1 MSQTQ
6 NTYLSP
12 PEPSRKALS
21 FTSAKPR
28 SIEQW
33 VEQLPKVNHTE
44 TSRKLFGA
52 LREINQLKA
61 SAGDRLEL
69 LDILAPEVEYAA
81 DGLFRKY
88 LEKPFALDEL
98 ERKVLSLTHGLA
110 TELATGY
117 KGVALAASSGWGLGR
132 KETVSRA
139 LHHCLWAILPNLRR
153 MFSLYLPAPK
163 GFWLELHNLYRLSH
177 KEGYAEQTH
186 DWLGSPSTLAQAYK
200 AALLFSIAQ
209 PFQLQ
214 RHELEPLYRACLA
227 WSSRSRLEKAGQG
240 GIYVVDLTRDAG
252 PTYLTRQTTLHAGSL
267 SLHTEELVEGLR
279 QPGGLPEV
287 RGVTDRLREHLTLAW
302 DRAQPRRFQRKP
314 AQGGVAVTLG
324 LSSVHSQLCH
334 GKSFDSF
341 LRPYE
346 GYLVEQGNREDR
358 FQARDT
364 METIRS
370 RDVWEYSFD
379 AGDNR
384 LPEIPSPKDQEE
396 DIRPI
401 EEEYIQIPEYS
412 ATAVNMSPRGFC
424 LHWPEPAPESLI
436 MGEVVSV
443 KAENATHRTIGLLR
457 WLRQYRGSGVRGGIE
472 LLSPQAEAC
481 AARILNKTGQHS
493 SFLRAIVLPEIKAV
507 AQPESVI
514 LPRLRAQAGQK
525 IMLYRNG
532 RQQAYRLVR
541 KINETSAVGQF
552 AISAVGSAETEKPT
566 DQPGLDLQNDPL
578 WRQF

>member
-1 MSQTQ
+1 MSQRS
-6 NTYLSP
+6 NTYLNP

-21 FTSAKPR
+21 FSNAKPR

-52 LREINQLKA
+52 LREINQLKISPA
-61 SAGDRLEL
+61 DKLEL
-69 LDILAPEVEYAA
+69 LDILAPEIEYAA

-88 LEKPFALDEL
+88 LERPFALDEL

-110 TELATGY
+110 TELGTGY
-117 KGVALAASSGWGLGR
+117 KGVAFAATSGWGLGR
-132 KETVSRA
+132 KEITSRA
-139 LHHCLWAILPNLRR
+139 LHHCICAILPNLRR

-163 GFWLELHNLYRLSH
+163 GFWLELHGLYQHGL
-177 KEGYAEQTH
+177 KEGNAEHKH
-186 DWLGSPSTLAQAYK
+186 DWLGESTTLAQSYK

-214 RHELEPLYRACLA
+214 RHELEPLYRACLS
-227 WSSRSRLEKAGQG
+227 WSSFSKLEKASQG
-240 GIYVVDLTRDAG
+240 GIYVVDLSQDYG
-252 PTYLTRQTTLHAGSL
+252 PAYLTPQTTLHAGSM
-267 SLHTEELVEGLR
+267 SLHTDKLVKALQKPET
-279 QPGGLPEV
+279 LPDV
-287 RGVTDRLREHLTLAW
+287 RGVTDRLREHLSLAW
-302 DRAQPRRFQRKP
+302 DRAQPRRFRRKP
-314 AQGGVAVTLG
+314 SEGQVSVTLG
-324 LSSVHSQLCH
+324 LSAVHSQLCH

-341 LRPYE
+341 LTPYE
-346 GYLVEQGNREDR
+346 GYLIEQGSREDR

-384 LPEIPSPKDQEE
+384 LPDIPAPEQEE
-396 DIRPI
+396 AAAI
-401 EEEYIQIPEYS
+401 EEEYIQVPEYP
-412 ATAVNMSPRGFC
+412 AAAINMSPRGFC
-424 LHWPEPAPESLI
+424 LHWPEPAPESLV
-436 MGEVVSV
+436 MGEVISV
-443 KAENATHRTIGLLR
+443 KPENASHRTIGLLR
-457 WLRQYRGSGVRGGIE
+457 WLRQYRGSGVRGGVE

-525 IMLYRNG
+525 IMLYRRG
-532 RQQAYRLVR
+532 KQQAYRLVR
-541 KINETSAVGQF
+541 KITETSAVGQF
-552 AISAVGSAETEKPT
+552 AITLVGTAEAEKPST
-566 DQPGLDLQNDPL
+566 QPGLDLQNDPL